1 VTNNLFSAASTW
13 ASDTAKTDEEDR
25 GWYKVSYKTWLD
37 LSNEG
42 HDHLNVAGISVSIHT
57 LSKNATADRINP
69 AAYLL

>member
-1 VTNNLFSAASTW
+1 VTNNPFSAASTW

-25 GWYKVSYKTWLD
+25 EWYRDSYKTWLD

-42 HDHLNVAGISVSIHT
+42 HDHMNIAVISVSIHKI
-57 LSKNATADRINP
+57 SKNATTDRINP